1 MPSISINSFFVVY
14 IPLSKED
21 LAHIL
26 LPRST
31 GLFYS
36 LRSLAPRVPTLRLI
50 DVTMVYP
57 GKVPVSKLN
66 TGKVTSNI
74 GVPPK
79 GYGQS
84 YYTLRS
90 IFCDRIPPPA
100 IHIHLRIFD
109 VASEVPIGSSKD
121 SPIDSARSRRTQ
133 PDDIEFSEEERTRFD
148 LWLRELWQDKDQ
160 LISRFH
166 ETGTFVSET
175 TKFENSDVVIPMELR
190 RKRDFL
196 DAFCFC
202 GPAIAGYIWAKFI
215 PRHT

>member
-1 MPSISINSFFVVY
+1 MN
-14 IPLSKED
+14 
-21 LAHIL
+21 HIL

-31 GLFYS
+31 GLLFS
-36 LRSLAPRVPTLRLI
+36 LRSLAPRVPALRLI

-57 GKVPVSKLN
+57 GKCPTPELSTENLMLDA
-66 TGKVTSNI
+66 

-100 IHIHLRIFD
+100 IHIHLRMFD
-109 VASEVPIGSSKD
+109 VASEVPIGPI
-121 SPIDSARSRRTQ
+121 SPT
-133 PDDIEFSEEERTRFD
+133 DDGLRQEEVELPEEEKSRFD

-160 LISRFH
+160 LISKFH
-166 ETGTFVSET
+166 ETGNFGLES
-175 TKFENSDVVIPMELR
+175 TKYENLNVEIPLELR
-190 RKRDFL
+190 RKRDTL

-202 GPAIAGYIWAKFI
+202 GPVVVGYIWAKL
-215 PRHT
+215 T